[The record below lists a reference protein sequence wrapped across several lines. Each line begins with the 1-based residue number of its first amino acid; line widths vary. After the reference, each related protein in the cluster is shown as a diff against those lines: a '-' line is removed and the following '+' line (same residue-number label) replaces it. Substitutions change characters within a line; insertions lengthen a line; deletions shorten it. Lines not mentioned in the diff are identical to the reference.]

1 MGRGARQ
8 KLFEAVRQHPEVFKL
23 GDTSLKDRWTTLHR
37 EEDYILEDADYG
49 IGWDDDSA
57 RAKIMDWVAAFATN
71 TFPKMNEI
79 IVQCLRDDGTGDIV
93 GDGGSGG

>member
-1 MGRGARQ
+1 MQPVGSERISAAWLSSYGWPSLTRQ
-8 KLFEAVRQHPEVFKL
+8 PPYSPSASLDN
-23 GDTSLKDRWTTLHR
+23 DT
-37 EEDYILEDADYG
+37 YG
-49 IGWDDDSA
+49 IGWDDGSA

-79 IVQCLRDDGTGDIV
+79 IVQCLRDDGTGAIV